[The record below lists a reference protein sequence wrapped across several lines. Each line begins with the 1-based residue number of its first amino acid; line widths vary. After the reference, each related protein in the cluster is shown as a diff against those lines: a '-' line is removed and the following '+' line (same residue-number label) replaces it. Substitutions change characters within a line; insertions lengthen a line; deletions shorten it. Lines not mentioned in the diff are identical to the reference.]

1 MLEIK
6 KTLQEFGLTEKES
19 QVYLLLLS
27 QTLTAS
33 EIAQKTN
40 IHRIN
45 VYDILERLQ
54 EKGLISFSMIGKRKV
69 YETTDPKKLLQ
80 DIDDKRQNI
89 LNIMPQLLDIKK
101 TQKEPQEVTVYKDY
115 NGIKSIMDEHTHSKT
130 PVCLFSS
137 GWGLRTYFPDYYD
150 IYNDRLV
157 KNKVDIR
164 IIFSKKFKDQILP
177 KVYKVRYLP
186 VEYAF
191 PSSTTVYGN
200 KVLIVMWSESPLAIL
215 IKGKEV
221 ADSYRHYFEM
231 LWNHAEKPP
240 KK

>member
-6 KTLQEFGLTEKES
+6 KILQDFGLTEKEA
-19 QVYLLLLS
+19 QIYLVLLS

-40 IHRIN
+40 VHRIN

-54 EKGLISFSMIGKRKV
+54 EKGLISYSIIRKRKV
-69 YETTDPKKLLQ
+69 YETTDPKKLLEE
-80 DIDDKRQNI
+80 INEKRDN
-89 LNIMPQLLDIKK
+89 IKK
-101 TQKEPQEVTVYKDY
+101 ILPELIEKKRLLQEPQEVTVYKDY
-115 NGIKSIMDEHTHSKT
+115 SGIKNIMDEHTHSKT
-130 PVCLFSS
+130 PVYLFSS

-150 IYNDRLV
+150 IYNDRLIR
-157 KNKVDIR
+157 NKVNIK
-164 IIFSKKFKDQILP
+164 ILFSKKFKDQKLP

-186 VEYAF
+186 VEYSF
-191 PSSTTVYGN
+191 PSSTTVYEN
-200 KVLIVMWSESPLAIL
+200 KVLIVMWTDSPMAIL

-221 ADSYRHYFEM
+221 AESYRHYFEM
-231 LWNHAEKPP
+231 LWKNAEKPF